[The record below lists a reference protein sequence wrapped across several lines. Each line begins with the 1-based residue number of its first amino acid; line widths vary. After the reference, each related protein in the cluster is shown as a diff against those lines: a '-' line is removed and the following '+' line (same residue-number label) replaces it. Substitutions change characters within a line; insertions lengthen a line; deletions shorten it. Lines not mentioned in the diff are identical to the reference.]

1 MHLHTC
7 IYERTHM
14 MISVKAWVRRAVSN
28 FCVPTVR
35 AWPSWNFQNLCS
47 WTPMQVRQEPG
58 AVIPCKSCKR
68 MCCCKSI
75 LTILKTL
82 PFFLEIS
89 WSGTRILSTATFS
102 TLTVELV
109 PLAICWS
116 IAVAFVHL
124 QWKAQIPRA
133 CLPVLSFSK
142 QDFAT
147 SARVQVQLWTKNS
160 DPFYFLAWFQHTF
173 VWFYLA
179 AYVFRFQIIESD
191 CMWAKIMF
199 DFMMPRRGSRNG
211 WQMHQAAPPVFQRL
225 SQKCVERLR
234 LASC

>member
-35 AWPSWNFQNLCS
+35 AWPSWNFQNQCS

-68 MCCCKSI
+68 MCCWKSI

-160 DPFYFLAWFQHTF
+160 DLLFFRYDFNTLLCDFIWLRMYFAFKLLNLILCERKSFSISWC
-173 VWFYLA
+173 L
-179 AYVFRFQIIESD
+179 
-191 CMWAKIMF
+191 
-199 DFMMPRRGSRNG
+199 GLSRNG
-211 WQMHQAAPPVFQRL
+211 WQMHLSAAPPVFQRL